1 MNIIVFIKQI
11 PDSDEVKLDENGNLI
26 RSGAGTMINPVDKNA
41 IEAGLS
47 LRDRFGGKV
56 TAVTMGPPQAEDVLK
71 RALFMGCDEA
81 VLLSDRAFG
90 GADTLATGY
99 VLSMAA
105 KKRASSDFLLS
116 RALTVSSLT
125 AVRSYAA
132 AASQTASKHRRP
144 NSRPLSRSPLQ

>member
-105 KKRASSDFLLS
+105 KKLGSFDLAIFGNKARCRNCADRPCDCGLPRTSSYHE
-116 RALTVSSLT
+116 R
-125 AVRSYAA
+125 
-132 AASQTASKHRRP
+132 
-144 NSRPLSRSPLQ
+144 